1 MLSRRIMVRDA
12 TSGLA
17 ELATAVART
26 RIAGLV
32 DVFIERRAE
41 VCWRLAGGR
50 VLAREALLREGAAVR
65 RDHRLVSGD
74 GLERSA
80 LSELLGV
87 TARELPAF
95 SAPAF
100 PEPPHLE
107 DALPELPAGWSSVR
121 WRWSWAAVLAEGNAV
136 PLHRPDLAE
145 ITFLDGHRALTVW
158 PPLAPRE
165 DPSPEHPPVQ
175 PRPGKP
181 SVLLAPAAAAVLMH
195 ELVGHP
201 LEGDLLLRGAS
212 PWRGRQGDRILALP
226 LSVSDDPTRTDLPG
240 GFSADD
246 EGCAAKPRRLLA
258 EGTLVGAL
266 ADRET
271 APALGVEPGNAR
283 RAGIHTRPRPRVS
296 NLVTTAA
303 DPLPHPPRNEAAIE
317 VVTLSSGTLEPASGA
332 ILLQVRDAY
341 ALRRGERHRPLAPFT
356 LVGTLEALR
365 AGMLAAAGPTLP
377 VAEPGW
383 CAKEG
388 EVVATGAVAPWL
400 LVAGVE
406 VR

>member
-1 MLSRRIMVRDA
+1 MVKDTA
-12 TSGLA
+12 SGLA
-17 ELATAVART
+17 ELATVLART

-32 DVFIERRAE
+32 DVFIERRTE

-74 GLERSA
+74 GLERQA
-80 LSELLGV
+80 LAALLGV
-87 TARELPAF
+87 NARELPAF
-95 SAPAF
+95 STPAF
-100 PEPPHLE
+100 PEPPRLE
-107 DALPELPAGWSSVR
+107 DTLPELPARWSSVR
-121 WRWSWAAVLAEGNAV
+121 WRWSWAAVLDGATAV
-136 PLHRPDLAE
+136 PLHRPELAE
-145 ITFLDGHRALTVW
+145 ITFPDGHRALTVW
-158 PPLAPRE
+158 PPPLPGEEEA
-165 DPSPEHPPVQ
+165 PEHPPVQ
-175 PRPGKP
+175 PRPGTP
-181 SVLLAPAAAAVLMH
+181 RVLLAPAAAAVLIH

-212 PWRGRQGDRILALP
+212 PWRGRQGDRILTLP
-226 LSVSDDPTRTDLPG
+226 LTVTDDPTRTDLPG
-240 GFSADD
+240 GFTADD
-246 EGCAAKPRRLLA
+246 EGWPAKPRRLLT

-266 ADRET
+266 ADRES
-271 APALGVEPGNAR
+271 APALGVDAGNAR

-303 DPLPHPPRNEAAIE
+303 DPLPHPPRNEARIE

-332 ILLQVRDAY
+332 IVLQVREAY

-356 LVGTLEALR
+356 LLGTLAALR
-365 AGMLAAAGPTLP
+365 AGMLAAADPTLP

-388 EVVATGAVAPWL
+388 EVVPTGAVAPWL

>member
-1 MLSRRIMVRDA
+1 MVKDA
-12 TSGLA
+12 TPGLP

-32 DVFIERRAE
+32 DVFLERRAE
-41 VCWRLAGGR
+41 VFWRLAGGH
-50 VLAREALLREGAAVR
+50 VLAREALLREGTAVR
-65 RDHRLVSGD
+65 RNHQLVSGD
-74 GLERSA
+74 GLDRPVLA
-80 LSELLGV
+80 QLLGV
-87 TARELPAF
+87 TTRELPAF

-100 PEPPHLE
+100 PEPPRLQ

-136 PLHRPDLAE
+136 ALHRPEVAE
-145 ITFLDGHRALTVW
+145 ITFADGHRALTVW
-158 PPLAPRE
+158 PPPAPRE
-165 DPSPEHPPVQ
+165 EPPVEHPPTQ
-175 PRPGKP
+175 ARPGNAR
-181 SVLLAPAAAAVLMH
+181 VLLAPAATAVLMH

-212 PWRGRQGDRILALP
+212 PWRGRQGERIVGLQ

-246 EGCAAKPRRLLA
+246 EGWAGKPRQLLA

-266 ADRET
+266 ADTEC
-271 APALGVEPGNAR
+271 AAALGVEPGNAR
-283 RAGIHTRPRPRVS
+283 RAGVHTRPRPRVS
-296 NLVTTAA
+296 NLVATVA
-303 DPLPHPPRNEAAIE
+303 DPLPHPPRNEASIE

-332 ILLQVRDAY
+332 ILLQVRTAF
-341 ALRRGERHRPLAPFT
+341 ALRRGERLRPLSPFT
-356 LVGTLEALR
+356 LVGSLPALR
-365 AGMLAAAGPTLP
+365 SGMLAAAQPTLP

-388 EVVATGAVAPWL
+388 EVVPTGAVAPWL
-400 LVAGVE
+400 LLSSLE